1 MGAISEMSDMSKPS
15 PFQVVET
22 AAIQLTINQNKAPS
36 THMFL
41 IWVYL
46 SAHVIFFKLDQ
57 IRKEIETRLL
67 VQNQYIGNIKFFGS
81 YPTPFSL

>member
-1 MGAISEMSDMSKPS
+1 MYCSYKQTAVRQVTEFRSAHHRDERNMGAISEMSDMSKPS

-41 IWVYL
+41 I
-46 SAHVIFFKLDQ
+46 
-57 IRKEIETRLL
+57 
-67 VQNQYIGNIKFFGS
+67 
-81 YPTPFSL
+81 